1 VTKVRYYYI
10 ISAILFINQILVG
23 QELLFEKPINLTN
36 LPSNECYNIIQDKKG
51 YIWFSTDAGLCKYD
65 GNKVKV
71 FSKKEGFPEESC
83 YGITMDSKGV
93 IYIISSSNR
102 VLKIKNDSL
111 HELAFTK
118 PFQKEMGNS
127 INFATDFKIINDS
140 FLIVNTQVKTY
151 KINVTTNRFKKIDA
165 EKFKHVFNIKGN
177 TVYSIKSFV
186 DTKDY
191 RNKKE
196 NYTSLIINYDDK
208 TFETQFDDT
217 LNIKRTR
224 YRIKSC
230 VYKETLFI
238 GYGSVLIK
246 VQKSGKTES
255 LNLKDDILCMELNK
269 EGTLFVGVQNIGLLA
284 FTNTEILEE
293 NKLQQLKNFSVT
305 GIQLDARG
313 GIWCSTLEN
322 GIMYC
327 ENPFINKISSFEY
340 KNIKSNLFK
349 KIDSSLWFSDIK
361 GDVWKT
367 DGETFSYYHLPIVNK
382 QLTNEVLK
390 FDKSVFLATD
400 QGLFKYNEDFNK
412 GERIHL
418 SNLHSVYTAKN
429 LIQFDSKIFGVKN
442 TSLFEIKNNIIIE
455 RIISFNSKASSIVT
469 NNKQLFIVKE
479 EGLFSVDTNNY
490 SLSLYYPLKLIKK
503 IEFPANS
510 SDKNLFLALTKDG
523 FFVIDNFK
531 KYNFDFNN
539 KENIRVND
547 FFLDKNRVWLAT
559 NIGVIEIPSFKE
571 NKYIIYNSFFG

>member
-1 VTKVRYYYI
+1 VSRLNKYFLITFLIFSFRA
-10 ISAILFINQILVG
+10 IS
-23 QELLFEKPINLTN
+23 QELLFEKPFNLTN

-65 GNKVKV
+65 GNSVKV

-102 VLKIKNDSL
+102 ILKIKNDSL

-118 PFQKEMGNS
+118 PFQKEINNS
-127 INFATDFKIINDS
+127 TNFATDFKIINDS
-140 FLIVNTQVKTY
+140 ILIVNTQVKTY
-151 KINVTTNRFKKIDA
+151 QINVTTNRFKKLDA
-165 EKFKHVFNIKGN
+165 EKFKHIFNIKGDS
-177 TVYSIKSFV
+177 VYSIKSFV

-196 NYTSLIINYDDK
+196 NFTKLVINYENK

-217 LNIKRTR
+217 LNVKRTR

-238 GYGSVLIK
+238 GFGSALIK
-246 VQKSGKTES
+246 IQKNGKTES

-269 EGTLFVGVQNIGLLA
+269 EGALLVGLQNIGLLS
-284 FTNTEILEE
+284 FPNTEILEK
-293 NKLQQLKNFSVT
+293 NKLWLLKNFSVT

-327 ENPFINKISSFEY
+327 ENPFIQKINRFEY
-340 KNIKSNLFK
+340 KNIRSSVFK

-367 DGETFSYYHLPIVNK
+367 DGEVFSYYHLPIINK
-382 QLTNEVLK
+382 QLTNEILK
-390 FDKSVFLATD
+390 HNNNYFLATD
-400 QGLFKYNEDFNK
+400 QGLFRYNEDFNK
-412 GERIHL
+412 GEGIHL

-442 TSLFEIKNNIIIE
+442 TSLFEIKNNKIIE

-469 NNKQLFIVKE
+469 NNKQLFIVRE
-479 EGLFSVDTNNY
+479 EGLFSVDTNDY

-523 FFVIDNFK
+523 FFVIDNF
-531 KYNFDFNN
+531 
-539 KENIRVND
+539 
-547 FFLDKNRVWLAT
+547 T
-559 NIGVIEIPSFKE
+559 EIQF
-571 NKYIIYNSFFG
+571 